1 MTSNLLHT
9 LALDYTRDETL
20 MLFVATLVLGAFL
33 LVASQARSVVK
44 HTLAYATL
52 CFVANLGTGLLRAA
66 DSPQAANVLHGLVVL
81 GLGLGVIRMLGLLI
95 FRVIVPRLPIA
106 PPRIL
111 EDITVMIGY
120 LAWGFTLLSRAGLE
134 LSSIVTTSAVITAV
148 IAFAMQD
155 TLGNIL
161 GGLALQLD
169 SSIEIGDWVKIDDV
183 SGQVV
188 DIRWRYTAI
197 RTRNGEN
204 VVIPNSQLMKGK
216 VWLMGD
222 RDRGAPNWR
231 RWVHFNIG
239 YEAPPTRVISTIEQ
253 ALRETAIA
261 NVAREPAPNCVLME
275 FGPGYG
281 HYAVRYWLSN
291 PALDDPTDS
300 AVRSHVFAAI
310 QRAGW
315 RLALPEETHYLVKE
329 NNAYHSNIK
338 QREIH
343 RRVDALRNIPLF
355 AELSEDERLQVAQ
368 HMVHAPFASGDV
380 LTRQGAIAHWLYI
393 ITSGEGEVVR
403 ELPNGRSQSLALLH
417 AGDVFGEMGLLT
429 GEPRTATV
437 VARSD
442 MECYRL
448 DKSGLQEILQSRPAI
463 AEALSQVLAARLEQN
478 AQTREALAKP
488 NAADHA
494 SRAQAMFGKIRT
506 FFNLR

>member
-1 MTSNLLHT
+1 
-9 LALDYTRDETL
+9 
-20 MLFVATLVLGAFL
+20 
-33 LVASQARSVVK
+33 
-44 HTLAYATL
+44 
-52 CFVANLGTGLLRAA
+52 
-66 DSPQAANVLHGLVVL
+66 
-81 GLGLGVIRMLGLLI
+81 
-95 FRVIVPRLPIA
+95 LPVS

-111 EDITVMIGY
+111 EDIVVMIGY
-120 LAWGFTLLSRAGLE
+120 LAWGMALLSRTGLE

-183 SGQVV
+183 SGQVI

-239 YEAPPTRVISTIEQ
+239 YEAPPTRVIAAIEQ
-253 ALRETAIA
+253 TLRAAAIA
-261 NVAREPAPNCVLME
+261 NVAKEPAPNCVLME

-300 AVRSHVFAAI
+300 AVRTHVFAAI

-329 NNAYHSNIK
+329 NNAYHAEIRHREL
-338 QREIH
+338 QR
-343 RRVDALRNIPLF
+343 RMDALRNIPLF
-355 AELSEDERLQVAQ
+355 ADLSDDERHQLAA
-368 HMVHAPFASGDV
+368 HMVHAPFANGDV
-380 LTRQGAIAHWLYI
+380 LTRQGAVAHWLYI
-393 ITSGEGEVVR
+393 ITSGECEVVR
-403 ELPNGRSQSLALLH
+403 ERPQGSNQRLGLLH
-417 AGDVFGEMGLLT
+417 AGDVFGEMGL
-429 GEPRTATV
+429 
-437 VARSD
+437 
-442 MECYRL
+442 
-448 DKSGLQEILQSRPAI
+448 
-463 AEALSQVLAARLEQN
+463 
-478 AQTREALAKP
+478 
-488 NAADHA
+488 
-494 SRAQAMFGKIRT
+494 
-506 FFNLR
+506 

>member
-1 MTSNLLHT
+1 MPTLLQHIAT
-9 LALDYTRDETL
+9 EYTRDETL
-20 MLFVATLVLGAFL
+20 LLFGATLALGL
-33 LVASQARSVVK
+33 LLLPAANTRAVVR

-52 CFVANLGTGLLRAA
+52 CLIANLGSALLRAH
-66 DSPQAANVLHGLVVL
+66 DSVQAANVLHGVVLL
-81 GLGLGVIRMLGLLI
+81 GLGLGVIRLIGLLV
-95 FRVIVPRLPIA
+95 FRVVVPRLPVS

-111 EDITVMIGY
+111 EDIVVMIGY
-120 LAWGFTLLSRAGLE
+120 LAWGFALLSRAGLE

-169 SSIEIGDWVKIDDV
+169 NSIEIGDWVKLDDV

-231 RWVHFNIG
+231 RWVHFNIA
-239 YEAPPTRVISTIEQ
+239 YDAPPTRVIATIEQ
-253 ALRETAIA
+253 ALREAAIA
-261 NVAREPAPNCVLME
+261 HVAKDPAPNCILYD

-281 HYAVRYWLSN
+281 HYAVRYWLNN

-300 AVRSHVFAAI
+300 AVRTHVFAAI

-315 RLALPEETHYLVKE
+315 RLALPEETHFLVKE
-329 NNAYHSNIK
+329 NTAFHSNLR
-338 QREIH
+338 QRELQ
-343 RRVDALRNIPLF
+343 RRVDALHGIPLF
-355 AELSEDERLQVAQ
+355 AELSDDERQKVAA
-368 HMVHAPFASGDV
+368 HMVHAPFANGDV
-380 LTRQGAIAHWLYI
+380 LTRQGAVAHWLYI
-393 ITSGEGEVVR
+393 IISGEGEVVH
-403 ELPNGRSQSLALLH
+403 ELPGGVTQSLALLH

-437 VARSD
+437 IARSD

-448 DKSGLQEILQSRPAI
+448 DKSGLQEILESRPAI
-463 AEALSQVLAARLEQN
+463 AEALSQVLASRLQQN
-478 AQTREALAKP
+478 AHTQETLSKP
-488 NAADHA
+488 ETSDRA
-494 SRAQAMFGKIRT
+494 SLAQAVFGKIKA
-506 FFNLR
+506 FFDLR